1 MTNFA
6 AASYYLP
13 HQAPM
18 VLIDNILQI
27 TDELAEATVEITKE
41 GILAPFLN
49 DQNQLPA
56 WFVIEMMAQTIGVW
70 RGQRAGN
77 DIKLGLLLGVRGF
90 TSKYPSYPLASVL
103 KITVQLLLQD
113 VRLASFDCQLT
124 IAGEIVAQAKLT
136 VYQPSD
142 QEIKQLI
149 K

>member
-1 MTNFA
+1 
-6 AASYYLP
+6 
-13 HQAPM
+13 M
-18 VLIDNILQI
+18 VLIDHILQI
-27 TDELAEATVEITKE
+27 TDELAEATVEITKQ

-56 WFVIEMMAQTIGVW
+56 WFMIEMMAQTIGVW

-124 IAGEIVAQAKLT
+124 IADEIVAQAKLT